1 MIPILNPA
9 EIKKIENKINLTSK
23 ENKLQKKAVEGVA
36 NILTRLNPSKLIV
49 IVGAGL
55 NGEDG
60 LLVGNKLE
68 NEGSI
73 NEIEY
78 FHSINS
84 KSKSNN
90 LNLANKLGIDLN
102 EINKY
107 KIINKT
113 DNTIILDCILGI
125 SGKLPMRPD
134 ISKNLAFINNLS
146 LKLDAKI
153 ISLDLPSGF
162 DPNTGL
168 HDKNTLKSSHI
179 IFLGYQTT
187 GTLKDPSLFTSTSHI
202 DLGIKERDIEEQDIN
217 YTQAIDFNLVKNIF
231 PERKDNLY
239 KGKFGSHLIIGGS
252 EQYPGAPILSSKSSN
267 ISGTGHTSISTSS
280 ALLKEII
287 NETPEVTNLEF
298 DISKDPDD
306 YLSRFT
312 SISIG
317 VGLGINKESTKII
330 KDLMYYL
337 SNTNNTHNIIL
348 DADALNV
355 LSGIENW
362 WEKFKTPTLIT
373 PHIGEYK
380 KLFNIKKS
388 DISLESIK
396 TISKNTNLNILLK
409 GANTI
414 ITTPKGT
421 QKINTL
427 ANGGMSKPGMG
438 DVLTGIIGSL
448 ASNDSINVEDS
459 AIIATYVHSQSG
471 LLAKEKYGST
481 SMTASNVIS
490 FIPQVF
496 KILE

>member
-9 EIKKIENKINLTSK
+9 EIKKIENIINLTSK
-23 ENKLQKKAVEGVA
+23 EKKLQKKAVEGVA
-36 NILTRLNPSKLIV
+36 NTLTILNPSKLIV
-49 IVGAGL
+49 VVGAGL

-60 LLVGNKLE
+60 LLIGNKLE

-146 LKLDAKI
+146 LKLNAKI

-168 HDKNTLKSSHI
+168 HDKNTLNSSHV

-202 DLGIKERDIEEQDIN
+202 DLGIREKDIEDQGIN
-217 YTQAIDFNLVKNIF
+217 CAQAIDFNLVKNMF
-231 PERKDNLY
+231 PKRKDNLY

-252 EQYPGAPILSSKSSN
+252 EKYPGAPILSSKSSN

-280 ALLKEII
+280 VLLKEII
-287 NETPEVTNLEF
+287 NETPEVTNFKF
-298 DISKDPDD
+298 DISKDPDG

-317 VGLGINKESTKII
+317 VGLGINKESNKII
-330 KDLMYYL
+330 KDLMHYL
-337 SNTNNTHNIIL
+337 SSTNNMHNIIL

-373 PHIGEYK
+373 PHIGEYE
-380 KLFNIKKS
+380 KLFNIEKS

-414 ITTPKGT
+414 ITTPNGA

-438 DVLTGIIGSL
+438 DVLTGVIGSL
-448 ASNDSINVEDS
+448 ASNDSINIEDA

>member
-9 EIKKIENKINLTSK
+9 DIKKIENIINLNSK
-23 ENKLQKKAVEGVA
+23 EKKLQKKAVKGVV
-36 NILTRLNPSKLIV
+36 NILTKLNPSKLIIV
-49 IVGAGL
+49 VGAGL

-60 LLVGNKLE
+60 LLIGNKLE
-68 NEGSI
+68 KESSI

-84 KSKSNN
+84 NSKSNN
-90 LNLANKLGIDLN
+90 LNLAKKLRIDLN

-107 KIINKT
+107 KIKNKKG
-113 DNTIILDCILGI
+113 NIIILDCILGI
-125 SGKLPMRPD
+125 SGKLPMRPEV
-134 ISKNLAFINNLS
+134 SKNLKFINNLA

-168 HDKNTLKSSHI
+168 HDKNTLNSSHI
-179 IFLGYQTT
+179 IFLGYQTI

-202 DLGIKERDIEEQDIN
+202 DLGIKEQDIKKQGIN
-217 YTQAIDFNLVKNIF
+217 YTQAIDFNLVKKIF
-231 PERKDNLY
+231 PKRKDNLY

-252 EQYPGAPILSSKSSN
+252 DQYPGAPILSSKSSN

-280 ALLKEII
+280 SLLKEII
-287 NETPEVTNLEF
+287 NETPEVTNFKF
-298 DISKDPDD
+298 DISKNLDD
-306 YLSRFT
+306 SLSAFT

-317 VGLGINKESTKII
+317 VGLGVNEESTKKI

-337 SNTNNTHNIIL
+337 SNTNNKHNIIL

-362 WEKFKTPTLIT
+362 WKKFKTPTLIT
-373 PHIGEYK
+373 PHIGEYE

-396 TISKNTNLNILLK
+396 TVSKNTNLSILLK

-414 ITTPKGT
+414 ITTPGGI

-438 DVLTGIIGSL
+438 DVLTGVIGSL
-448 ASNDSINVEDS
+448 ASNSSINVEDA